1 MPAGVADGC
10 AWYQPS
16 MPSDPTVTDNPAR
29 SRYEIHVDG
38 RRAGLARYRDGEDG
52 VLIFDHTE
60 VDDAYE
66 GQGLGGRLAR
76 GALDDVRARGLKV
89 VAECPF
95 IRRWIHEHD
104 DYQDLLAA

>member
-1 MPAGVADGC
+1 
-10 AWYQPS
+10 
-16 MPSDPTVTDNPAR
+16 MPSDPTVTDNPGE

-38 RRAGLARYRDGEDG
+38 QRAGLARYRAGDAG

-66 GQGLGGRLAR
+66 GQGLGGVLAR

-95 IRRWIHEHD
+95 IRRWIKEHD
-104 DYQDLLAA
+104 DYQDLLAS